1 MEHILELVHLKK
13 YYGQTKAVEDVS
25 FHVDAGEVVAIIGP
39 SGAGKSTVLRCIN
52 RMIEPTGGSILFD
65 GQDMA
70 KLQKE
75 KELKTAR
82 RKIGMIFQSFNL
94 VYRLSVFQNVLH
106 GRLGYMSAPNAVMGR
121 YSEEDKHKAVQLLNM
136 IGLKDMIYK
145 KAGELSGGQKQR
157 VGIARALMQDPTL
170 LLCDEPI
177 ASLDPSSS
185 RVIMNQIQEMA
196 KTRNSACIVNLHQVD
211 VAMAYADRII
221 GIHQGRIVFDDVPD
235 KLTASMIETIYD
247 APIDKLTIGLEEG
260 VALHA

>member
-1 MEHILELVHLKK
+1 
-13 YYGQTKAVEDVS
+13 
-25 FHVDAGEVVAIIGP
+25 
-39 SGAGKSTVLRCIN
+39 
-52 RMIEPTGGSILFD
+52 
-65 GQDMA
+65 
-70 KLQKE
+70 
-75 KELKTAR
+75 
-82 RKIGMIFQSFNL
+82 MIFQSFNL

-196 KTRNSACIVNLHQVD
+196 KTRNIACIVNLHQVD